1 MSFEMNKIAAAVLVA
16 AILAMVSGILADRL
30 IEPKPL
36 QKNVYAVAVPKSEQ
50 QPAQQAAAKPAG
62 PEPITP
68 LLASAS
74 VDAGK
79 EVSKK
84 CAVCHTFDKGGPN
97 RVGPNLYGVVGSP
110 MAEGRGGFPF
120 SDALKEAAKK
130 TGGKWTID
138 NLNHWLW
145 NPQSFAKGTK
155 MTFVGL
161 PKAKDRADIIAYLN
175 SLSDNPQPLAS
186 K

>member
-1 MSFEMNKIAAAVLVA
+1 MSFEMNKIAAAILVA
-16 AILAMVSGILADRL
+16 AILAMVSGILADRF

-50 QPAQQAAAKPAG
+50 QPSKQAAAPAG

-74 VDAGK
+74 VKEGE
-79 EVSKK
+79 EVSHK
-84 CAVCHTFDKGGPN
+84 CAACHTFDKGGPN
-97 RVGPNLYGVVGSP
+97 RVGPNLYGIVGSP
-110 MAEGRGGFPF
+110 MAEDRGGFPF
-120 SDALKEAAKK
+120 SDALKAKAK
-130 TGGKWTID
+130 EVGGKWTVE

-161 PKAKDRADIIAYLN
+161 PKAKDRANIIAYLN